1 MKQRGNILIILI
13 VITAVILGFAFYN
26 QSKTA
31 NPPSSSQPTT
41 AQTKTFQSKTLK
53 FSITLDSN
61 FAIKDTGITVVLTK
75 DEDDIKIS
83 RNGTPFNSLTEYLKD
98 FDSTRSLKVEQE
110 NRLNINNLDATSRIE
125 YFATGAR
132 DSHKIYFILIP
143 DAVYSIST
151 NSESLYNDLDQIAK
165 SFRYTP

>member
-41 AQTKTFQSKTLK
+41 VQTKTFQSKDLK
-53 FSITLDSN
+53 FSIELPNGFQSEENLGSVTISTPEGTLYVD
-61 FAIKDTGITVVLTK
+61 
-75 DEDDIKIS
+75 
-83 RNGTPFNSLTEYLKD
+83 RNGTNFNSVEEYAKD
-98 FDSTRSLKVEQE
+98 LEKKNGFILSDKE
-110 NRLNINNLDATSRIE
+110 NLSINGLNAISGTVDKEKT
-125 YFATGAR
+125 
-132 DSHKIYFILIP
+132 YFIYTEN
-143 DAVYSIST
+143 AVYTLTSKT
-151 NSESLYNDLDQIAK
+151 ESLYNDLDQIAK